1 MGVSDRLAWAAGVL
15 DPRPG
20 ERVLE
25 VGSGYGVLVSLVS
38 TRGAEVVALDRSA
51 TMTAAAARRN
61 AAAVDAGRVR
71 PVTAS
76 LTEAA
81 LNGRFDAVVS
91 FNVRAFWT
99 PPVPE
104 WDVVERLLATGGRVV
119 VAWSVMDGGAADPVR
134 DAADPVHDAVRR
146 LAGDRGL
153 AVTAEHR
160 AATTPYPLVALE
172 LRRG

>member
-1 MGVSDRLAWAAGVL
+1 VAVSDRLAWAAAVL
-15 DPRPG
+15 DPQPG

-25 VGSGYGVLVSLVS
+25 VGSGHGVLVSLVAQ
-38 TRGAEVVALDRSA
+38 RGAEVVAVDRSA

-81 LNGRFDAVVS
+81 LDGPFDAVVS

-99 PPVPE
+99 PPAPE
-104 WDVVERLLATGGRVV
+104 WDAVGRLLTRGGRVV
-119 VAWSVMDGGAADPVR
+119 VAYSLMDG
-134 DAADPVHDAVRR
+134 DAADPVCDVVRR
-146 LAGDRGL
+146 LAEDRGL

-160 AATTPYPLVALE
+160 AATTPYPSAALE
-172 LRRG
+172 LRRS